1 MNYTPL
7 NINNKVT
14 KKSNWFIKQKI
25 SSSIILNSE
34 LREEYVKTFVP
45 DHFVIDKFNGSP
57 IISVIV
63 YANESLSFKYLPFLK
78 KKKSTHVQLR
88 TYIKRNGVPGIFI
101 LSLDTNHPS
110 LNTILKPLT
119 DLPLFDSNIKRTT
132 AASSTQIDLIR
143 DGFQLYANIESSEQ
157 RVFPGEEL
165 LLDWCLNRFHIFNM
179 QKDQVVEWKLDQSPP
194 QVFKAKL
201 KNIQFNHSIISNDLV
216 NFSDSTFTTQSSI
229 LRIWPPSLP
238 TL

>member
-34 LREEYVKTFVP
+34 LKEEYVKTFVP
-45 DHFVIDKFNGSP
+45 DYFEIDRFNNSP

-63 YANESLSFKYLPFLK
+63 YENESLSFKYLPFLK

-88 TYIKRNGVPGIFI
+88 TYVKRKGVPGVLI
-101 LSLDTNHPS
+101 LSLDANHPK
-110 LNTILKPLT
+110 LNSILKPLT
-119 DLPLFDSNIKRTT
+119 DLPIFDSNIKTT
-132 AASSTQIDLIR
+132 IVEESKQVDLIR
-143 DGFQLYANIESSEQ
+143 DGFQLYANIESSKQ
-157 RVFPGEEL
+157 RVFPGERP
-165 LLDWCLNRFHIFNM
+165 LLDWCLNRFHIFNL
-179 QKDQVVEWKLDQSPP
+179 QKGQVIEWKLDQSPP
-194 QVFKAKL
+194 QIFLAKL
-201 KNIQFNHSIISNDLV
+201 KNVQFNHSVISKELV
-216 NFSDSTFTTQSSI
+216 NFNDSTYVTQSSI